1 MSSKKLTR
9 SSGRLVVRPLKAS
22 DFSSWS
28 KTHSSMPKAKNR
40 WDQQHKPE
48 SEVSRSVFKKY
59 LKVQHENRK
68 KDYFYD
74 FGVFLKSDQS
84 FIGNV
89 SIMEVARGISQTAFL
104 GYRIF
109 NPYWGKGYAK
119 EAVKLTFELGF
130 KNLALHRL
138 EAGIEPQNLRSIA
151 LAKSMKMR
159 YEGRKKKCLFLR
171 KIWVDLL
178 MYTVTCEDLNFRF
191 AGIVAPRKVR
201 A

>member
-1 MSSKKLTR
+1 
-9 SSGRLVVRPLKAS
+9 
-22 DFSSWS
+22 
-28 KTHSSMPKAKNR
+28 MPKAKNR